1 MQRKYALNKMHQ
13 FEKQLDTKHAQE
25 MKIQEHKEY
34 LQVMEDSRDD
44 NTEAVRQK
52 IKEMTDNL
60 EEKKSDLEGL
70 EQMNSTL
77 MTKERQIIYDIQAS
91 RKKLIAVQIFHALP
105 FCH

>member
-1 MQRKYALNKMHQ
+1 
-13 FEKQLDTKHAQE
+13 
-25 MKIQEHKEY
+25 
-34 LQVMEDSRDD
+34 MEDSRHD
-44 NTEAVRQK
+44 NTEAVRQKIK

-60 EEKKSDLEGL
+60 EEKKFDLEGL
-70 EQMNSTL
+70 EQMNTTL